1 MIDLDI
7 LLDTI
12 HDTYMIIPIL
22 FIVYLVL
29 EYFEHIHIT
38 QSIERSLSQY
48 GPILGAILGM
58 IPQCGF
64 GVLASTLFIDKKITI
79 GTLISVFIAT
89 SDEAIPILLTNP
101 KQYSTLLIMIFIK
114 FILAII
120 VGYIVDIFL
129 KTPDLSYHSAI
140 DECDCHHGV
149 VKEAMLR
156 TLKIFAFI
164 FVVNYVL
171 TLGIDMIGE
180 ETLSYIL
187 LQNSLLQP
195 LVSALFG
202 FIPNCA
208 ASVIMTQL
216 YINNAL
222 SFASLL
228 AGLVTNAG
236 LGILVLLQHR
246 INAKALFQICF
257 ILFISAIC
265 ISIPLQWF
273 FLH

>member
-1 MIDLDI
+1 MDI
-7 LLDTI
+7 LFDTI
-12 HDTYMIIPIL
+12 HDTYMIIPLL
-22 FIVYLVL
+22 FIVYLIL
-29 EYFEHIHIT
+29 EYFEHTHIS
-38 QSIERSLSQY
+38 QSIEHSLSRY
-48 GPILGAILGM
+48 GPLLGAMLGM
-58 IPQCGF
+58 LPQCGF
-64 GVLASTLFIDKKITI
+64 GVLASMLFIDKKITL

-101 KQYSTLLIMIFIK
+101 KQYSTLFIMIFIK

-120 VGYIVDIFL
+120 VGYIVDTLL
-129 KTPDLSYHSAI
+129 KTPALSYHSSI
-140 DECDCHHGV
+140 DECHNQHGV
-149 VKEAMLR
+149 VKEALLR
-156 TLKIFAFI
+156 TFKIFAFI
-164 FVVNYVL
+164 FIVNYLL

-180 ETLSYIL
+180 KTLSYIL

-195 LVSALFG
+195 LVSAIFG

-222 SFASLL
+222 SFATLL
-228 AGLVTNAG
+228 AGLITNAG
-236 LGILVLLQHR
+236 LGILVLLQHH
-246 INAKALFQICF
+246 IDIKTLGKICF
-257 ILFISAIC
+257 ILLISAIS